1 MKRQKGR
8 TSNVP
13 CLKPKT
19 LGDYSI
25 ISLEPARITAAQ
37 IAAVILTMKRN
48 LPNLTSIIPR
58 VYAHLAV
65 TQKPSEVR
73 MGKGKGSIAKRV
85 ARVRI
90 NTVLF
95 EIGNVQKGIPSKK
108 YTDVLEGVSKKLPVL
123 TKIVKGDK

>member
-1 MKRQKGR
+1 M
-8 TSNVP
+8 P